1 MQSDF
6 TTAWSSLRLYILIL
20 SKFGFVR
27 LLPMCGL
34 VNKLVDFTFDQSYD
48 YIYYKIGPVVQ
59 EEEIFKFRECTFA
72 ILLISPY
79 VKRCRLSIWTNLN
92 FLHTGILFAKFGWN
106 WHSGSIQDHFLIF
119 RYSCNYLPLEKCV
132 DLHWIKLYTL
142 HSKMLCAISLVE
154 IGPLVL

>member
-59 EEEIFKFRECTFA
+59 EEEIFKILSRIFA
-72 ILLISPY
+72 I
-79 VKRCRLSIWTNLN
+79 W
-92 FLHTGILFAKFGWN
+92 
-106 WHSGSIQDHFLIF
+106 
-119 RYSCNYLPLEKCV
+119 
-132 DLHWIKLYTL
+132 
-142 HSKMLCAISLVE
+142 
-154 IGPLVL
+154 